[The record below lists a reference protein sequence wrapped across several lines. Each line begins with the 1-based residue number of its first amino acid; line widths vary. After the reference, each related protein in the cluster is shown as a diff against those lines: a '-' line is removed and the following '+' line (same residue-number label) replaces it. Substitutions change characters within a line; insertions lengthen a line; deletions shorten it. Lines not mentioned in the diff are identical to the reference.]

1 MTEVK
6 TLSMDSVIQPNTK
19 LYIRMGDYTQYFIK
33 DILTNELVMVIYP
46 NEGEPVVRKIEE
58 GITYAQLNP
67 NHKGTVQFMVE
78 GLSPF
83 YNSEFVTTSTGIF
96 RVLLAQGV
104 SYISRNMDKLK
115 EDFFFHLESLATGDS
130 EVFNFNSIHQKR
142 TKEFYTDLYNLRT
155 MGSPEVKAFIKGLTY
170 NEEFAKALSHGEAL
184 KAVEDVTVLKGIFD
198 STEYGYIATP
208 GGYNYDGSDY
218 QFFTQ
223 ISEDGKMV
231 VTKKFY
237 YPQTDEDD
245 IKLIK
250 IKEVTAEDFQQE
262 ISKIAKRNLGSSF
275 KRMVNIYA
283 EGSGFFFATNRRED
297 KMPTQYIEDFEHK
310 GE

>member
-46 NEGEPVVRKIEE
+46 NEGEPVVRKIKE

-67 NHKGTVQFMVE
+67 NHKGTVQFMIE

-83 YNSEFVTTSTGIF
+83 YKSEFVTTSTGIF
-96 RVLLAQGV
+96 RVLLKEGV

-130 EVFNFNSIHQKR
+130 EVFNYNSIHQKR
-142 TKEFYTDLYNLRT
+142 TKEFYVDLYNLHT
-155 MGSPEVKAFIKGLTY
+155 TGSPEVKAFIKGLTY
-170 NEEFAKALSHGEAL
+170 NEEFAKALSHGEVI
-184 KAVEDVTVLKGIFD
+184 KATKDMSVLKGIFK
-198 STEYGYIATP
+198 SSKYGYIATP

-223 ISEDGKMV
+223 LSEDGKMV

-245 IKLIK
+245 IKLIQ
-250 IKEVTAEDFQQE
+250 IKEVTVEDFQQE

-275 KRMVNIYA
+275 KRMVTIYA